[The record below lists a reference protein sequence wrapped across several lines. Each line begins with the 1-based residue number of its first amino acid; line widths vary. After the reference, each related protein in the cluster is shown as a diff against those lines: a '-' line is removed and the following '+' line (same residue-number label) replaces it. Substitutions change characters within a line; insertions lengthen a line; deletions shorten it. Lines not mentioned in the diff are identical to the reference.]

1 MAHTPKHKE
10 PIDLYNLP
18 KPKVAPKVVTPK
30 AVTPVKPK
38 GKSLEEKM
46 RDDKANQRQMQEDK
60 AIKAKER
67 QDATTPRGKTLGE
80 WIRSRTR

>member
-1 MAHTPKHKE
+1 MATKRQTHE
-10 PIDLYNLP
+10 EYQRQFM
-18 KPKVAPKVVTPK
+18 AP
-30 AVTPVKPK
+30 AKPK
-38 GKSLEEKM
+38 GKSPEEKM

-67 QDATTPRGKTLGE
+67 QDKESPRGKTLGE